1 MQGKRILDAICCLI
15 ISLYIV
21 MGIQLVPLHGDEST
35 LIFMGRDF
43 HYHMQGDTD
52 RIFVA
57 DWDTLNGD
65 EATEQQL
72 RLINGTLSKYLYGMV
87 AYVSGYSLDD
97 INDQWAWSLGWD
109 WNHENGHV
117 PSDDLLLISRY
128 TSASLLILSAIAFYG
143 LGVSI
148 GGRGVALIAS
158 AYYVLNP
165 AILMNGRRAIME
177 SGMLAFTILAVWMA
191 LLALRHRHFGWYIA
205 LGLVSGLAVAS
216 KHTSVVTIA
225 IVFGVS
231 GLYLLSQRQNL
242 LKLIGAGV
250 LSLIVFFGLN
260 PAWWLNPVQATRTVL
275 ELRQDLLAGQV
286 EFFGGYESTQAQVVG
301 FARQTFVVPPMYAET
316 DLDGFLSQQ
325 TDAIARYQASPFHG
339 ISLGGTWIGGIILAG
354 FVILGLGWLWRDEDY
369 DRASR
374 WLITAWLLAMVLLTL
389 ALTPLEWQ
397 RYYIPIYPVIGLLG
411 AIGLYASTIHA
422 KLWITTHRN

>member
-1 MQGKRILDAICCLI
+1 MQGKRILDAIWCLI

-43 HYHMQGDTD
+43 YYHMQGNTD

-65 EATEQQL
+65 DATEQQL
-72 RLINGTLSKYLYGMV
+72 RLINGTLSKYLYGVM
-87 AYVSGYSLDD
+87 AYASGYSLDD

-128 TSASLLILSAIAFYG
+128 TSASLLMLSSIAFYG

-191 LLALRHRHFGWYIA
+191 LLALRHRHLGWYIA

-242 LKLIGAGV
+242 L
-250 LSLIVFFGLN
+250 
-260 PAWWLNPVQATRTVL
+260 
-275 ELRQDLLAGQV
+275 
-286 EFFGGYESTQAQVVG
+286 
-301 FARQTFVVPPMYAET
+301 
-316 DLDGFLSQQ
+316 
-325 TDAIARYQASPFHG
+325 
-339 ISLGGTWIGGIILAG
+339 
-354 FVILGLGWLWRDEDY
+354 
-369 DRASR
+369 
-374 WLITAWLLAMVLLTL
+374 
-389 ALTPLEWQ
+389 
-397 RYYIPIYPVIGLLG
+397 
-411 AIGLYASTIHA
+411 
-422 KLWITTHRN
+422 